1 MTHKRRIGFR
11 RQAIQRLQPAI
22 EAGVK
27 TVFDLGRFSIVIS
40 LTVLTLLL
48 PRPPGLS
55 AEGQR
60 ALALF
65 VFTGGILALEPVPLP
80 IAALMVPVMQVALG
94 IADVT
99 TSFAPFSSPVV
110 FLILGSLFL
119 AEALSK
125 HGLSR
130 RLALWAIARSGGKIS
145 LLLLGLMSIAAVL
158 SLWVINTATAAVLIP
173 VAAAI
178 ARRVPDP
185 ARGRQLLVLLIMGI
199 AVAASVGGMGSI
211 MGAAPNAV
219 ASGWLARIGPWTFF
233 DWMKVGLPAVFLL
246 LPLSW
251 WLLLRIIPVS
261 MDHMD
266 LESIK
271 EEIAQS
277 KSFSQKEVEILI
289 IMAISG
295 VLWLTGSRLESVLSM
310 PETLLSSAIV
320 AIAAVFV
327 MSIRLIIDWDDL
339 KGVSWGIFFIIG
351 AGLSLGEALE
361 RTGAS
366 AWFAE
371 VMAPVI
377 KDLPAAAILSFL
389 VVLSAILTNLLNNA
403 TIAAVFTPILINL
416 SRARGLDPVFL
427 ILPTTLATT
436 FGYSLPSAS
445 ARMALIHSTGVLT
458 RDEMMRYGFL
468 LTLPSAA
475 VLIGF
480 FLVLSLLNWI

>member
-1 MTHKRRIGFR
+1 MTHRRRIGFR
-11 RQAIQRLQPAI
+11 RQTIALLQPAI

-27 TVFDLGRFSIVIS
+27 TVFDLGRFSIVIGI
-40 LTVLTLLL
+40 TIFTLLL
-48 PRPPGLS
+48 PHPPHLS
-55 AEGQR
+55 VEGHR

-80 IAALMVPVMQVALG
+80 IAALMVPVMQVVLG

-110 FLILGSLFL
+110 FLVLGSLFL
-119 AEALSK
+119 AEALIK

-130 RLALWAIARSGGKIS
+130 RLALWAIARSGGKVS
-145 LLLLGLMSIAAVL
+145 LLLLSLMSIAAML

-173 VAAAI
+173 VASAI

-185 ARGRQLLVLLIMGI
+185 ARGRRLLILLIMGI

-219 ASGWLARIGPWTFF
+219 AAGWLARIGSWTFF
-233 DWMKVGLPAVFLL
+233 DWMKIGLPAALLL

-251 WLLLRIIPVS
+251 WLLLHIIPV
-261 MDHMD
+261 DIDRLD
-266 LESIK
+266 LESVT
-271 EEIAQS
+271 EEITQMKGLS
-277 KSFSQKEVEILI
+277 RHEVEILI
-289 IMAISG
+289 IIGVSA
-295 VLWLTGSRLESVLSM
+295 VLWVTGSYLETALSM
-310 PETLLSSAIV
+310 PKTLLSSAIV
-320 AIAAVFV
+320 AIGAVFV
-327 MSIRLIIDWDDL
+327 MSIRFIIDWDDL

-366 AWFAE
+366 AWFAQIL
-371 VMAPVI
+371 MPI
-377 KDLPAAAILSFL
+377 IGNLPAFVILSSL
-389 VVLSAILTNLLNNA
+389 VVLSAIFTNLLNNA

-445 ARMALIHSTGVLT
+445 ARMALIYSTGVLT
-458 RDEMMRYGFL
+458 RNEMMRYGIL

-480 FLVLSLLNWI
+480 FLILSLLHWI